1 MVNNMEKLR
10 NAINTILGW
19 ACVFVFA
26 VMVVVGTYQIVV
38 RYFFNNPST
47 VSEELLTYSF
57 AWLSLLSAAYI
68 FGKREHM
75 RMGFLADKI
84 KGGTKKGLEIVIE
97 AVAVIFAVVVMV
109 YGGFNIMGLTM
120 AQTTASLPV
129 TMGVVYTVLPLSGI
143 VIAIYGVLNIIDLA
157 HGKGLTLDE
166 EN

>member
-1 MVNNMEKLR
+1 MEISKER
-10 NAINTILGW
+10 K
-19 ACVFVFA
+19 
-26 VMVVVGTYQIVV
+26 
-38 RYFFNNPST
+38 
-47 VSEELLTYSF
+47 EELLETH
-57 AWLSLLSAAYI
+57 LLNYEMPDEQELAKLTLEELEFLIRSAEVHHKKKTFVADNFLKKI
-68 FGKREHM
+68 EVFNKI
-75 RMGFLADKI
+75 LADKI

>member
-1 MVNNMEKLR
+1 
-10 NAINTILGW
+10 
-19 ACVFVFA
+19 
-26 VMVVVGTYQIVV
+26 
-38 RYFFNNPST
+38 
-47 VSEELLTYSF
+47 
-57 AWLSLLSAAYI
+57 
-68 FGKREHM
+68 M

-157 HGKGLTLDE
+157 HGKGLILDE

>member
-1 MVNNMEKLR
+1 MEVLQQIRKGIDKVLS
-10 NAINTILGW
+10 ALCIFIFGE
-19 ACVFVFA
+19 
-26 VMVVVGTYQIVV
+26 MVVVGTYQIVTRFV
-38 RYFFNNPST
+38 FNKPST

-84 KGGTKKGLEIVIE
+84 KGGAKKGLEIVIE
-97 AVAVIFAVVVMV
+97 AVVVMV

>member
-1 MVNNMEKLR
+1 
-10 NAINTILGW
+10 
-19 ACVFVFA
+19 
-26 VMVVVGTYQIVV
+26 
-38 RYFFNNPST
+38 
-47 VSEELLTYSF
+47 
-57 AWLSLLSAAYI
+57 
-68 FGKREHM
+68 M

-109 YGGFNIMGLTM
+109 YGGFNIMVLTM

>member
-1 MVNNMEKLR
+1 
-10 NAINTILGW
+10 
-19 ACVFVFA
+19 
-26 VMVVVGTYQIVV
+26 
-38 RYFFNNPST
+38 
-47 VSEELLTYSF
+47 
-57 AWLSLLSAAYI
+57 
-68 FGKREHM
+68 M

-84 KGGTKKGLEIVIE
+84 KGSAKKGLEIVIE

>member
-1 MVNNMEKLR
+1 
-10 NAINTILGW
+10 
-19 ACVFVFA
+19 
-26 VMVVVGTYQIVV
+26 
-38 RYFFNNPST
+38 
-47 VSEELLTYSF
+47 
-57 AWLSLLSAAYI
+57 
-68 FGKREHM
+68 M

-84 KGGTKKGLEIVIE
+84 KGNAKKGLEIVIE

>member
-1 MVNNMEKLR
+1 
-10 NAINTILGW
+10 
-19 ACVFVFA
+19 
-26 VMVVVGTYQIVV
+26 
-38 RYFFNNPST
+38 
-47 VSEELLTYSF
+47 
-57 AWLSLLSAAYI
+57 
-68 FGKREHM
+68 M